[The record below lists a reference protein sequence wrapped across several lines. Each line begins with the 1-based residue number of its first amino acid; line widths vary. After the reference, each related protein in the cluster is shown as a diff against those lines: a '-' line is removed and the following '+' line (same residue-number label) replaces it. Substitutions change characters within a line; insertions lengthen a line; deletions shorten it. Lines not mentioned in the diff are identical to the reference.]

1 MASLT
6 RREKYNA
13 NRRERQ
19 SKARQA
25 VFISE
30 YFYVKYFEIYK
41 EAAQFYNEV
50 NTQHPLKHDLRKCEA
65 FRIWKK
71 REQTGQQT
79 ITNSHKQT
87 RGRYRKFYYA
97 NIPVKQQTEQ
107 SERPISSVS
116 SESSTEQSKSPS
128 SSVSSE
134 SPTEQ
139 SESPNSSVS
148 SESPTEQSESPNS
161 TVSSETP
168 TEQSES
174 PNSTVS
180 SENPNSTERFEI
192 PVYSIDQRSE
202 TPNRQKTMRLEI
214 PLTKPSVVTETLHI
228 VTQQEKP
235 LQIAAEGIPQ
245 ESMTIHPSLTE
256 ELPRDIIDHIVEEL
270 RADPEMRTV
279 MTNIEEELEF
289 EHLGME
295 VEIMDDD
302 RLEDELENL
311 MW

>member
-1 MASLT
+1 MAKHVYLSKRAALGIHLSKMASLT

-30 YFYVKYFEIYK
+30 YFYVKYFELYK

-50 NTQHPLKHDLRKCEA
+50 NAQNPLKHDLRKCKE
-65 FRIWKK
+65 FRNWKT

-79 ITNSHKQT
+79 ITNSREKT
-87 RGRYRKFYYA
+87 RGRYNKVYYA
-97 NIPVKQQTEQ
+97 NISVEQQ
-107 SERPISSVS
+107 SESP
-116 SESSTEQSKSPS
+116 TEQSKSPN
-128 SSVSSE
+128 SSVSTE
-134 SPTEQ
+134 SPNRTIQKSNEQ

-148 SESPTEQSESPNS
+148 SESPIESPNS
-161 TVSSETP
+161 TASSE
-168 TEQSES
+168 S
-174 PNSTVS
+174 
-180 SENPNSTERFEI
+180 PNSTERFEI
-192 PVYSIDQRSE
+192 VQRPE

-214 PLTKPSVVTETLHI
+214 PLMKPSVVTETLHI
-228 VTQQEKP
+228 VTQQENP
-235 LQIAAEGIPQ
+235 LQVGAEGIPQ
-245 ESMTIHPSLTE
+245 ETMTIHPSLIE
-256 ELPRDIIDHIVEEL
+256 ELPQDIIDHIIEEL
-270 RADPEMRTV
+270 RADPEMRTI

-295 VEIMDDD
+295 VEITDDT

-311 MW
+311 IW

>member
-41 EAAQFYNEV
+41 EAALFYNEV
-50 NTQHPLKHDLRKCEA
+50 NAQHPLKHDLRKCEE
-65 FRIWKK
+65 FRIWKMG
-71 REQTGQQT
+71 EQTAQQT

-87 RGRYRKFYYA
+87 RGRYRKICYA
-97 NIPVKQQTEQ
+97 NILVEQQ
-107 SERPISSVS
+107 
-116 SESSTEQSKSPS
+116 
-128 SSVSSE
+128 
-134 SPTEQ
+134 TEQ

-148 SESPTEQSESPNS
+148 SESPSEQSESPSSSISAENPIEQSKSPNS
-161 TVSSETP
+161 SVSSESP

-214 PLTKPSVVTETLHI
+214 PLMKPSVVTETLHI

-235 LQIAAEGIPQ
+235 LQIAAEGVPQ

-256 ELPRDIIDHIVEEL
+256 ELPQDIIDRIIEEL

-295 VEIMDDD
+295 VEITDDD

>member
-1 MASLT
+1 MASST

-41 EAAQFYNEV
+41 EAALFYNEV
-50 NTQHPLKHDLRKCEA
+50 NAQHPLKHDLRKCEA
-65 FRIWKK
+65 FRIWKM

-87 RGRYRKFYYA
+87 RGRYHKIYYA

-107 SERPISSVS
+107 SE
-116 SESSTEQSKSPS
+116 
-128 SSVSSE
+128 
-134 SPTEQ
+134 
-139 SESPNSSVS
+139 SPNSSVS
-148 SESPTEQSESPNS
+148 SENPIEQSKSPNS
-161 TVSSETP
+161 SVSSENP

-214 PLTKPSVVTETLHI
+214 PLMKPAVVTETLHI

-256 ELPRDIIDHIVEEL
+256 ELPQDIIDHILEEL

-295 VEIMDDD
+295 VEITDDD